1 MQIRREAISGRRQE
15 PRPASRIKGNAVLNH
30 RRPAFLTQ
38 LKLPILDIRVY
49 YLIESFDLE
58 IRAEGDVAVPR
69 PAKFTPDAILNAAA
83 EIVAA
88 RGAGATTMG
97 EIAAKLGA
105 PSGSLYHRF
114 QSRDELLGRLW
125 LQKATFFQN
134 AFARALD
141 EADPRKAAVEAA
153 LSLPRAVRADFAGAR
168 IMLLHRREDFMSD
181 GWPKPMQEE
190 AARLGQQVRDV
201 MNQFTSRLFNANT
214 KAARVA
220 TRFAILDIPF
230 AAVRRYVGANEVPP
244 LEIDRLIATAVNAIL
259 DQHAAGARKR
269 GG

>member
-1 MQIRREAISGRRQE
+1 
-15 PRPASRIKGNAVLNH
+15 
-30 RRPAFLTQ
+30 
-38 LKLPILDIRVY
+38 
-49 YLIESFDLE
+49 
-58 IRAEGDVAVPR
+58 VPR

-114 QSRDELLGRLW
+114 QTKDELLGRLW

-134 AFARALD
+134 AFARTLD
-141 EADPRKAAVEAA
+141 EVDPRKAAVEAA
-153 LSLPRAVRADFAGAR
+153 LSLPRTVRADFAGAR
-168 IMLLHRREDFMSD
+168 IMLLHRREDFMSG

-201 MNQFTSRLFNANT
+201 MNEFTSRLFNANT
-214 KAARVA
+214 KA
-220 TRFAILDIPF
+220 TRLTTHFAILDVPF
-230 AAVRRYVGANEVPP
+230 AAVRRYVSANEVPP
-244 LEIDRLIATAVNAIL
+244 PEIDRLIATAVNAIL
-259 DQHAAGARKR
+259 EQPAAGARKR